1 MGFLVTQYPAVVR
14 RGGSGVRR
22 FTALDKGF
30 ASCDDPAALQRICGL
45 LGPRAVTGFFWSGF
59 TGCPRRLPPPTCAP
73 GMYRAGQSTKSFDA
87 VLASAGMG
95 APADAPPVT
104 WRGSGEPCVA
114 GRSGRPS
121 RRERR

>member
-45 LGPRAVTGFFWSGF
+45 LGPRAVTGFFWRWF
-59 TGCPRRLPPPTCAP
+59 HRLPSPFTAADL
-73 GMYRAGQSTKSFDA
+73 RAGYVPGRA
-87 VLASAGMG
+87 VHRIL
-95 APADAPPVT
+95 
-104 WRGSGEPCVA
+104 R
-114 GRSGRPS
+114 RRPG
-121 RRERR
+121 